1 MQHCFYL
8 GCPLVN
14 RFNHFNSSI
23 GPSFHGNL
31 VDWHKGHG
39 LWKYSFRWLLIK
51 KWPKLTTMGSHKW
64 FSWPLLTPTGC
75 VRQNEN
81 PTNFKIVKELL
92 LVQNHRIHQQKALD
106 FSFNL
111 KPWKWAWHDQEGVT
125 PSRPPKP
132 FFTSRAPTLFAARG
146 RGALL
151 IMPRPLSGS
160 QMKAEIQGFLL
171 MYRMVLY

>member
-1 MQHCFYL
+1 MYWNQQMTILHTSVHTIYC
-8 GCPLVN
+8 GQTQ
-14 RFNHFNSSI
+14 SSGLNQTWVDPI
-23 GPSFHGNL
+23 FECCLRPKIDCNWGNFQI
-31 VDWHKGHG
+31 
-39 LWKYSFRWLLIK
+39 S
-51 KWPKLTTMGSHKW
+51 
-64 FSWPLLTPTGC
+64 TGC

-171 MYRMVLY
+171 MYCMILC